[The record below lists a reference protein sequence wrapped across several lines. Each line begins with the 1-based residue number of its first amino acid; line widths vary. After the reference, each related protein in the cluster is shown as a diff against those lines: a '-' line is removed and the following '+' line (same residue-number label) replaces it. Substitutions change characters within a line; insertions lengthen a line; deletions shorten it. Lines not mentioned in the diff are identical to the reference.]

1 MKATPD
7 LPVVTYTRASQ
18 IKSPLHL
25 LRSMGTDLLASREL
39 SWRLFRRDISA
50 QYRQSLLGVLWA
62 FVPPIITALIFIVLQ
77 RSQVISLGETDVPY
91 PVFVLVGMLL
101 WQIFSESINAPL
113 KSVTNAR
120 AMLVKINFP
129 REALITS
136 AFLVVLFG
144 VAIKTV
150 VLIGVFIFFG
160 MPVTVG
166 LLLAPFA
173 VLMLVLLGFGLG
185 LMITPIGMLYTDIS
199 AALPTIV
206 QILFFLTPVVYA
218 APKIFPF
225 SLIMMINPVS
235 PLLVGARDLITKGEM
250 PNIGLFLLV
259 SGLAIL
265 VLAVSWLLYRLS
277 MPIIIERMSS

>member
-1 MKATPD
+1 MKNTPD

-18 IKSPLHL
+18 IRSPLRL
-25 LRSMGTDLLASREL
+25 VRSMGMDLASSSEL

-77 RSQVISLGETDVPY
+77 KSQVVNLGETDVPY

-120 AMLVKINFP
+120 SMLVKINFP

-150 VLIGVFIFFG
+150 VLIAVFLFFG
-160 MPVTVG
+160 MPVTPG
-166 LLLAPFA
+166 LLLAPLA

-185 LMITPIGMLYTDIS
+185 LLITPIGMLYTDIS
-199 AALPTIV
+199 AALPTLV
-206 QILFFLTPVVYA
+206 QILFFLTPVVYV

-235 PLLVGARDLITKGEM
+235 PLLVGARDLITQGQM
-250 PNIGLFLLV
+250 TNAGPFLLV
-259 SGLAIL
+259 SALTILLLA
-265 VLAVSWLLYRLS
+265 ASWLLYRLS

>member
-1 MKATPD
+1 MKNPAD

-18 IKSPLHL
+18 IRSPFHL
-25 LRSMGTDLLASREL
+25 VRSMGTDLASSREL

-77 RSQVISLGETDVPY
+77 KSQVVNLGETDVPY

-113 KSVTNAR
+113 KSVTNAKS
-120 AMLVKINFP
+120 MLVKINFP

-150 VLIGVFIFFG
+150 VLIAVFVFFG
-160 MPVTVG
+160 MPVTTG
-166 LLLAPFA
+166 LLLAPLA

-185 LMITPIGMLYTDIS
+185 LLITPIGMLYTDIS
-199 AALPTIV
+199 AALPTLV
-206 QILFFLTPVVYA
+206 QILFFLTPVVYV

-235 PLLVGARDLITKGEM
+235 PLLVGTRDLITQGKM
-250 PNIGLFLLV
+250 TNTAPFLLV
-259 SGLAIL
+259 SGVTILLLA
-265 VLAVSWLLYRLS
+265 ASWLLYRLS